1 MIVQTIKHKAASRLI
16 QAVTIGSDVGNNSNC
31 LPVEWT
37 VSGSEGS
44 GSCFLRCL
52 GVHSF
57 LASSTTRIST
67 QGIRT
72 MAKHVDRREFLQK
85 SALRA
90 AAIGSTA
97 ISVGVGRAVEPPP
110 RSPQP
115 SSANCRSLTPKMLL
129 KGTAALSK
137 PLLAASQLSF
147 RIGLA
152 RTRTA
157 AYPLDSLDFIMMDL
171 ERPDEPQR
179 AMPIGVRAI

>member
-1 MIVQTIKHKAASRLI
+1 
-16 QAVTIGSDVGNNSNC
+16 
-31 LPVEWT
+31 
-37 VSGSEGS
+37 
-44 GSCFLRCL
+44 
-52 GVHSF
+52 
-57 LASSTTRIST
+57 
-67 QGIRT
+67 

-85 SALRA
+85 SALAGA

-171 ERPDEPQR
+171 ERPDNRTRHAHWCAGDLTGRLLEF
-179 AMPIGVRAI
+179 